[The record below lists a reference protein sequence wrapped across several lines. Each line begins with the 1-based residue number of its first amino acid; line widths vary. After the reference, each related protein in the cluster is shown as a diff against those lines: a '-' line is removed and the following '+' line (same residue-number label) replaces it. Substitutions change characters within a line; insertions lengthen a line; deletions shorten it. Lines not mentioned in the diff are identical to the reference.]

1 MVNMLKKFY
10 GSRNAAHSSVMIIR
24 TGLYKSG
31 IGLFFVI
38 KTVISGSSIMT
49 IINDRV
55 IDIYAPK

>member
-1 MVNMLKKFY
+1 MDRGMQLTPVM
-10 GSRNAAHSSVMIIR
+10 MIIR
-24 TGLYKSG
+24 TDLYKSG

-55 IDIYAPK
+55 IDIYAAK